1 MAERDPRL
9 ATAERPQPSD
19 RLRRRLPARARTGRP
34 AEQSAHRPAR
44 PGRDRLGS
52 VRERATTDL
61 RWAVLGLV
69 VGTATAVALR
79 VDEPSLRKGLF
90 GFSPLLTGIAVPTF
104 LDHRPLM
111 WLYLVLGAMATTV
124 VTLALNA
131 IFKTWGLTAFTLPFV
146 LTTWVL
152 LLAAYQ
158 FDRFTVLT
166 NLKPKFPGEG
176 QLTGGRFNW
185 DLVPTFLRGVS
196 QVYLIDSWVTG
207 LIILVALLI
216 NSRWSALFAVIGTVG
231 ATLLAL
237 WFGADATS
245 LDKGLFG
252 FNAVLTAIA
261 VGAVLH
267 RPGALV
273 TVYTLFGIAL
283 TLFVQMALTSMLTPL
298 AIPVLTGP
306 FNIATWLLLLPR
318 PHFAPVPQPRTRQ
331 GDRPLGSE
339 RAPSDRTERRGEP
352 RARSGTR

>member
-1 MAERDPRL
+1 MPNVTRSWDKLSDHNPLIGFVDACLRGPAQVVLQNNPLTGLLVLVAIAWGAFENGQPRI
-9 ATAERPQPSD
+9 
-19 RLRRRLPARARTGRP
+19 
-34 AEQSAHRPAR
+34 
-44 PGRDRLGS
+44 LGG
-52 VRERATTDL
+52 
-61 RWAVLGLV
+61 AVLGLV

-104 LDHRPLM
+104 LDDRPLM
-111 WLYLVLGAMATTV
+111 WLYLVLGAVATTV

-131 IFKTWGLTAFTLPFV
+131 IFKTWGLTAFTMPFV

-166 NLKPKFPGEG
+166 NLKPMFPGEG
-176 QLTGGRFNW
+176 QLTDGRFNW

-196 QVYLIDSWVTG
+196 QVYLINSWVTG
-207 LIILVALLI
+207 LIILVALLV

-231 ATLLAL
+231 ATVLAL

-283 TLFVQMALTSMLTPL
+283 TLFVQMSLTSMLTPL
-298 AIPVLTGP
+298 AIPVLTAP
-306 FNIATWLLLLPR
+306 FNIATWLLLLPKR
-318 PHFAPVPQPRTRQ
+318 HFAPVPNH
-331 GDRPLGSE
+331 E
-339 RAPSDRTERRGEP
+339 RAKETVVS
-352 RARSGTR
+352 AVKHSV

>member
-1 MAERDPRL
+1 MTSVTE
-9 ATAERPQPSD
+9 
-19 RLRRRLPARARTGRP
+19 GW
-34 AEQSAHRPAR
+34 
-44 PGRDRLGS
+44 DRLGDRNPL
-52 VRERATTDL
+52 VGFVDACL
-61 RWAVLGLV
+61 RGAAQVVLQNNPLTGLLILVAVAWGAFENGQPRIFGGAVLGLV

-79 VDEPSLRKGLF
+79 VDNASLRKGLF

-104 LDHRPLM
+104 LDDRPLM
-111 WLYLVLGAMATTV
+111 WLYLVLGAAATTV

-131 IFKTWGLTAFTLPFV
+131 IFKTWGLTAFTMPFV

-166 NLKPKFPGEG
+166 NLKPMFPGEG
-176 QLTGGRFNW
+176 PLVGGRFDW

-196 QVYLIDSWVTG
+196 QVYLTNSWVSG
-207 LIILVALLI
+207 LIILVALLV
-216 NSRWSALFAVIGTVG
+216 NSRWSALFAVVGAVG

-283 TLFVQMALTSMLTPL
+283 TLFVQMALATVLTPL

-306 FNIATWLLLLPR
+306 FNIATWLLLLPKR
-318 PHFAPVPQPRTRQ
+318 HFAPVPNH
-331 GDRPLGSE
+331 E
-339 RAPSDRTERRGEP
+339 RAKETVVSTVQ
-352 RARSGTR
+352 RSV

>member
-1 MAERDPRL
+1 MS
-9 ATAERPQPSD
+9 TV
-19 RLRRRLPARARTGRP
+19 
-34 AEQSAHRPAR
+34 AHRW
-44 PGRDRLGS
+44 DRLGDGNPF
-52 VRERATTDL
+52 VGFVDACL
-61 RWAVLGLV
+61 RGPAQVLLQNNPLTGLLVLVAVAWGAFENGQPRIVGGGVVGLV
-69 VGTATAVALR
+69 VGTATALALR

-90 GFSPLLTGIAVPTF
+90 GFSPFLTGIAVPTF

-111 WLYLVLGAMATTV
+111 WLYLVLGAIGTTV

-131 IFKTWGLTAFTLPFV
+131 IFKTWGLTAFTMPFV

-166 NLKPKFPGEG
+166 NLKPMFPGEG
-176 QLTGGRFNW
+176 QLTGGRFDW
-185 DLVPTFLRGVS
+185 DLIPTFLRGVS
-196 QVYLIDSWVTG
+196 QVFLIDSWVTG
-207 LIILVALLI
+207 VILLVALLV
-216 NSRWSALFAVIGTVG
+216 NSRWSALFAVLGSVG

-237 WFGADATS
+237 WFGADAAS

-273 TVYTLFGIAL
+273 TLYTLFGIAL
-283 TLFVQMALTSMLTPL
+283 TLFVQMALATVLTPL

-318 PHFAPVPQPRTRQ
+318 RHFAPVPNH
-331 GDRPLGSE
+331 E
-339 RAPSDRTERRGEP
+339 RARETVVSTVKH
-352 RARSGTR
+352 SV

>member
-1 MAERDPRL
+1 M
-9 ATAERPQPSD
+9 TAV
-19 RLRRRLPARARTGRP
+19 
-34 AEQSAHRPAR
+34 AHRW
-44 PGRDRLGS
+44 DRLGDGNPL
-52 VRERATTDL
+52 VGFVDACL
-61 RWAVLGLV
+61 RGPAQVLLQNNPLTGLLVLVAVAWGAFENGQPRIVGGGVVGLV
-69 VGTATAVALR
+69 VGTATALALR

-90 GFSPLLTGIAVPTF
+90 GFSPFLTGIAVPTF
-104 LDHRPLM
+104 LDDRPLM
-111 WLYLVLGAMATTV
+111 WLYLVLGAIGTTV

-131 IFKTWGLTAFTLPFV
+131 IFKTWGLTAFTMPFV

-166 NLKPKFPGEG
+166 NLKPMFPGEG
-176 QLTGGRFNW
+176 QLTGGRFDW
-185 DLVPTFLRGVS
+185 DLIPTFLRGVS
-196 QVYLIDSWVTG
+196 QVFLIDSWVTG
-207 LIILVALLI
+207 LILLVALLV
-216 NSRWSALFAVIGTVG
+216 NSRWSALFAVLGSVG

-237 WFGADATS
+237 WFGADAAS

-273 TVYTLFGIAL
+273 TLYTLFGIAL
-283 TLFVQMALTSMLTPL
+283 TLFVQMALATVLTPL

-318 PHFAPVPQPRTRQ
+318 RHFAPVPNH
-331 GDRPLGSE
+331 E
-339 RAPSDRTERRGEP
+339 RARETVVSTVKH
-352 RARSGTR
+352 SV

>member
-1 MAERDPRL
+1 M
-9 ATAERPQPSD
+9 PSVTRSWD
-19 RLRRRLPARARTGRP
+19 RLSDHNPLIGFVDACLRGPAQVVLQNNPLTGLLVLVAIAWGAFENGQPRI
-34 AEQSAHRPAR
+34 
-44 PGRDRLGS
+44 LGG
-52 VRERATTDL
+52 
-61 RWAVLGLV
+61 AVLGLV

-104 LDHRPLM
+104 LDDRPLM
-111 WLYLVLGAMATTV
+111 WLYLVLGAIATTV

-131 IFKTWGLTAFTLPFV
+131 IFKTWGLTAFTMPFV

-166 NLKPKFPGEG
+166 NLKPMFPGEG
-176 QLTGGRFNW
+176 QLTGGRFDW
-185 DLVPTFLRGVS
+185 GLVPTFLRGVS
-196 QVYLIDSWVTG
+196 QIYLINSWVTG
-207 LIILVALLI
+207 LIILVALLV
-216 NSRWSALFAVIGTVG
+216 NSRWSALFAVIGAVG

-237 WFGADATS
+237 WFGADAAS

-273 TVYTLFGIAL
+273 TLYTLFGIAL
-283 TLFVQMALTSMLTPL
+283 TLFVQMALATVLTPL

-306 FNIATWLLLLPR
+306 FNIATWLLLLPKR
-318 PHFAPVPQPRTRQ
+318 HFAPVPNH
-331 GDRPLGSE
+331 E
-339 RAPSDRTERRGEP
+339 RAKETVVSTVKH
-352 RARSGTR
+352 SV

>member
-1 MAERDPRL
+1 M
-9 ATAERPQPSD
+9 PSVTRSWD
-19 RLRRRLPARARTGRP
+19 RLSDHNPLIGFVDACLRGPAQVILQNNPLTGLLVLVAIAWGAFENGQPRI
-34 AEQSAHRPAR
+34 
-44 PGRDRLGS
+44 LGG
-52 VRERATTDL
+52 
-61 RWAVLGLV
+61 AVLGLV

-104 LDHRPLM
+104 LDDRPLM
-111 WLYLVLGAMATTV
+111 WLYLVLGAIATTV

-131 IFKTWGLTAFTLPFV
+131 IFKTWGLTAFTMPFV

-166 NLKPKFPGEG
+166 NLKPMFPGEG
-176 QLTGGRFNW
+176 QLSDGRFNW

-196 QVYLIDSWVTG
+196 QVYLINSWVTG
-207 LIILVALLI
+207 LIILVALLV

-231 ATLLAL
+231 ATVLAL

-273 TVYTLFGIAL
+273 TLYTLFGIAL

-298 AIPVLTGP
+298 AIPVLTAP
-306 FNIATWLLLLPR
+306 FNIATWLLLLPKR
-318 PHFAPVPQPRTRQ
+318 HFAPVANH
-331 GDRPLGSE
+331 E
-339 RAPSDRTERRGEP
+339 RAKETVVSTVKH
-352 RARSGTR
+352 TV

>member
-1 MAERDPRL
+1 MTSVTRGWDRL
-9 ATAERPQPSD
+9 SD
-19 RLRRRLPARARTGRP
+19 RNPLIAFVDACLRGPAQVVLQNNPLTGLLVLVAIAWGAFENGQPRIF
-34 AEQSAHRPAR
+34 
-44 PGRDRLGS
+44 GG
-52 VRERATTDL
+52 
-61 RWAVLGLV
+61 AVLGLV

-79 VDEPSLRKGLF
+79 VDDASLRKGLF

-104 LDHRPLM
+104 LDDRPLM
-111 WLYLVLGAMATTV
+111 WLYLVLGAVATTV

-131 IFKTWGLTAFTLPFV
+131 IFKTWGLTAFTMPFV

-166 NLKPKFPGEG
+166 NLKPMFPGAG

-196 QVYLIDSWVTG
+196 QIYLINSWVTG
-207 LIILVALLI
+207 LIILVALLV
-216 NSRWSALFAVIGTVG
+216 NSRWSALFAVIGAVG

-273 TVYTLFGIAL
+273 TLYTLFGIAL
-283 TLFVQMALTSMLTPL
+283 TLFVQMALATVLTPL

-306 FNIATWLLLLPR
+306 FNIATWLLLLPKR
-318 PHFAPVPQPRTRQ
+318 HFAPVPNH
-331 GDRPLGSE
+331 E
-339 RAPSDRTERRGEP
+339 RAKETVVSTVKH
-352 RARSGTR
+352 SV

>member
-1 MAERDPRL
+1 VPSVTRGWDKLSDHNPLIGFVDACLRGPAQVVLQNNPLTGLLVLVAIAWGAFENGQPRI
-9 ATAERPQPSD
+9 
-19 RLRRRLPARARTGRP
+19 
-34 AEQSAHRPAR
+34 
-44 PGRDRLGS
+44 LGG
-52 VRERATTDL
+52 
-61 RWAVLGLV
+61 AVLGLV

-104 LDHRPLM
+104 LDDRPLM
-111 WLYLVLGAMATTV
+111 WLYLVLGAVATTV

-131 IFKTWGLTAFTLPFV
+131 IFKTWGLTAFTMPFV

-166 NLKPKFPGEG
+166 NLKPMFPGEG
-176 QLTGGRFNW
+176 QLTDGRFTW

-207 LIILVALLI
+207 LIILVALLV

-283 TLFVQMALTSMLTPL
+283 TLFVQMSLTSMLTPL
-298 AIPVLTGP
+298 AIPVLTAP
-306 FNIATWLLLLPR
+306 FNIATWLLLLPKR
-318 PHFAPVPQPRTRQ
+318 HFAPVPNH
-331 GDRPLGSE
+331 E
-339 RAPSDRTERRGEP
+339 RAKETVVS
-352 RARSGTR
+352 AVKHSV

>member
-1 MAERDPRL
+1 MTGVTQGWDRL
-9 ATAERPQPSD
+9 SD
-19 RLRRRLPARARTGRP
+19 RNPLIGFVDACLRGPAQVVLQNNPLTGLLILIAVAWGAFENGQPRI
-34 AEQSAHRPAR
+34 
-44 PGRDRLGS
+44 LGG
-52 VRERATTDL
+52 
-61 RWAVLGLV
+61 AVLGLV

-79 VDEPSLRKGLF
+79 VDDASLRKGLF
-90 GFSPLLTGIAVPTF
+90 GFSPFLTGIAVPTF
-104 LDHRPLM
+104 LDDRPLM
-111 WLYLVLGAMATTV
+111 WLYLVLGAVATTV

-131 IFKTWGLTAFTLPFV
+131 IFKTWGLTAFTMPFV

-166 NLKPKFPGEG
+166 NLKPMFPGEG

-185 DLVPTFLRGVS
+185 DLVPIFLRGVS
-196 QVYLIDSWVTG
+196 QVFLINSWVTG
-207 LIILVALLI
+207 LIILVALLV
-216 NSRWSALFAVIGTVG
+216 NSRWSALFAVIGAVG
-231 ATLLAL
+231 ATVLAL
-237 WFGADATS
+237 WFGADASS

-283 TLFVQMALTSMLTPL
+283 TLFVQLALASVLAPL

-306 FNIATWLLLLPR
+306 FNIATWLLLLPKR
-318 PHFAPVPQPRTRQ
+318 HFAPVPNH
-331 GDRPLGSE
+331 E
-339 RAPSDRTERRGEP
+339 RAKETVVSTVER
-352 RARSGTR
+352 SV